1 LKSRSLL
8 LFFFHNMKR
17 AQPWICSRIWK
28 VSANFTLIQCY
39 RKIDNSTKTH
49 HTMLLTRNCFSAWKL
64 TWIILRP
71 LSALLLDLKKSC
83 PRYISAQKISTLFWC
98 TGWAWNW
105 QILFR
110 FASKFKAVPVSY
122 YEKKIIINF
131 ATSIYIHFITQC

>member
-1 LKSRSLL
+1 MLY
-8 LFFFHNMKR
+8 
-17 AQPWICSRIWK
+17 W
-28 VSANFTLIQCY
+28 
-39 RKIDNSTKTH
+39 KIDNSTKTH

-71 LSALLLDLKKSC
+71 LLALLLDLKKSC

-110 FASKFKAVPVSY
+110 FASKSKAVLVSY
-122 YEKKIIINF
+122 YEKKNNNKLRDFNLHTFYHYFSFSTTYIVWIHAYLTGVDTLKI
-131 ATSIYIHFITQC
+131 TRSSIL